1 MVAGWYPGPGA
12 LSRDSRKAP
21 SSNGSNN
28 QIPPSKV
35 TTMYKYALLAALA
48 ITGLTAC
55 NQQSDEQQST
65 EQQAAQP
72 AVSKPTDPNDS
83 KAWNAYLGAIVQKNM
98 QGMTAAQPY
107 PYLVPAGEGDD
118 ANAVRERQLQNVQDT
133 VARGVLPGNMLV
145 FAGPNSGKTADFVTE
160 AFKDAK
166 PGQFKDVI
174 ILVIGDAADK
184 DRVTTVLQPTGATV
198 RYVNM

>member
-1 MVAGWYPGPGA
+1 
-12 LSRDSRKAP
+12 
-21 SSNGSNN
+21 
-28 QIPPSKV
+28 
-35 TTMYKYALLAALA
+35 MYKYALLAALA

-55 NQQSDEQQST
+55 NQQDESAQPSSD
-65 EQQAAQP
+65 QQAAQP
-72 AVSKPTDPNDS
+72 AATKPTDPNDS
-83 KAWNAYLGAIVQKNM
+83 KAWNAYLGQIVQKNM

-107 PYLVPAGEGDD
+107 PYLVPAGDSDD
-118 ANAVRERQLQNVQDT
+118 ANAVRQRQLEQVQDT

-145 FAGPNSGKTADFVTE
+145 FAGPDSGKTAEFVSD

-184 DRVTTVLQPTGATV
+184 DRVNTVLQPTGATV